1 MGKKTKNIPDWC
13 KAIGKQLSSSCMS
26 LEGVIDAIKLDI
38 DMVSEEY
45 ARRKWER
52 IAEEKKEKR

>member
-1 MGKKTKNIPDWC
+1 MDKNMKNVPDWC
-13 KAIGKQLSSSCMS
+13 KVLGKQLSSGCMS
-26 LEGVIDAIKLDI
+26 SEGVIEAIKLDI
-38 DMVSEEY
+38 DMVGKEY

>member
-1 MGKKTKNIPDWC
+1 MGKKMKNVPDWC
-13 KAIGKQLSSSCMS
+13 KAIGKKLSSSCMS
-26 LEGVIDAIKLDI
+26 VEDVVEAIKFDI

-52 IAEEKKEKR
+52 IAGEKKEKR

>member
-1 MGKKTKNIPDWC
+1 MGKNMKNVPDWC
-13 KAIGKQLSSSCMS
+13 KVLGKQLSSSCMS
-26 LEGVIDAIKLDI
+26 SEGVIEAIKLDI

>member
-1 MGKKTKNIPDWC
+1 MGKKLKNVPDWC
-13 KAIGKQLSSSCMS
+13 KVLGKQLSSGCMS
-26 LEGVIDAIKLDI
+26 SEGVIEAIKLDI

>member
-1 MGKKTKNIPDWC
+1 MGKNMKNVPDWC
-13 KAIGKQLSSSCMS
+13 KVLGKQLSSDCMS
-26 LEGVIDAIKLDI
+26 SEGVIEAIKLDI

-52 IAEEKKEKR
+52 IAEEKKGKR

>member
-1 MGKKTKNIPDWC
+1 MGKKMKNVPDWC
-13 KAIGKQLSSSCMS
+13 KVLGKQLSSGCTSS
-26 LEGVIDAIKLDI
+26 EGVIDAIKLDI

>member
-1 MGKKTKNIPDWC
+1 MGKKMKNIPDWC
-13 KAIGKQLSSSCMS
+13 KVLGKQLSSDCMS
-26 LEGVIDAIKLDI
+26 SESVIEAIKLDI
-38 DMVSEEY
+38 DIVSEEY

>member
-1 MGKKTKNIPDWC
+1 MKNIPDWC
-13 KAIGKQLSSSCMS
+13 KVLGKQLSSGCMS
-26 LEGVIDAIKLDI
+26 SEGVIEAIKLDI

-52 IAEEKKEKR
+52 IAEEKKGKR

>member
-1 MGKKTKNIPDWC
+1 MGKKLKNVPDWC
-13 KAIGKQLSSSCMS
+13 KVLGKQLSSDCMS
-26 LEGVIDAIKLDI
+26 SEGVIDAIKLDI

-52 IAEEKKEKR
+52 IAEEKKGKR

>member
-1 MGKKTKNIPDWC
+1 MGKKLKNVPDWY
-13 KAIGKQLSSSCMS
+13 KVLGKQLSGGCMS
-26 LEGVIDAIKLDI
+26 SESVIDAIKLDV

-52 IAEEKKEKR
+52 IAEERKGKR

>member
-1 MGKKTKNIPDWC
+1 MGKKLKNVPDWC
-13 KAIGKQLSSSCMS
+13 KVLGKQLSGGCMS
-26 LEGVIDAIKLDI
+26 SEGVIEAIKLDI

-52 IAEEKKEKR
+52 IAEERKGKR

>member
-1 MGKKTKNIPDWC
+1 MGKKLKNVPDWC
-13 KAIGKQLSSSCMS
+13 KVLGKKLSSDCMS
-26 LEGVIDAIKLDI
+26 SEGVIEAIKLDI

>member
-1 MGKKTKNIPDWC
+1 MGKKMKNLPDWC
-13 KAIGKQLSSSCMS
+13 KVLGKQLSSDCMS
-26 LEGVIDAIKLDI
+26 SEGVIEAIKLDI

>member
-1 MGKKTKNIPDWC
+1 MGKKMKNTPDWC
-13 KAIGKQLSSSCMS
+13 KVLGKKLSGGCMS
-26 LEGVIDAIKLDI
+26 SEGVIEAIKLDI

>member
-1 MGKKTKNIPDWC
+1 MGKKMKNVPDWC
-13 KAIGKQLSSSCMS
+13 KVLGKKLSGSCMS
-26 LEGVIDAIKLDI
+26 VEDVVEAIKFDI

-52 IAEEKKEKR
+52 IAGEKKEKR

>member
-1 MGKKTKNIPDWC
+1 MGKKMKNVPDWC
-13 KAIGKQLSSSCMS
+13 KAIGKQLSSDCMS
-26 LEGVIDAIKLDI
+26 SEGVIDAIKLDI

-52 IAEEKKEKR
+52 IAEEKKGKR

>member
-1 MGKKTKNIPDWC
+1 MDKKMKNIPDWC
-13 KAIGKQLSSSCMS
+13 KAIGRQLSSGCMS
-26 LEGVIDAIKLDI
+26 SEGVIDAIKLDI

-52 IAEEKKEKR
+52 IAEERKEKR

>member
-1 MGKKTKNIPDWC
+1 MSKNVKNVPDWC
-13 KAIGKQLSSSCMS
+13 KAIGKQLSGGCMS
-26 LEGVIDAIKLDI
+26 SEGVINAIKLDI

-52 IAEEKKEKR
+52 IAEEKRGKR